1 MLNAVIQNKNGETA
15 VIDLTSQYHE
25 IYRELQTVG
34 CYKPPDQLLLQDE
47 EEMEYRV
54 KLYSE
59 SDVGSHML
67 LLLNERN
74 SLCDAY
80 LLDLAVTNAREE
92 IKAGLEQNL
101 LCGQYAQFSDVLED
115 INQMKVE
122 ASGTRLTFFCP
133 LEASLD
139 EGEGCYPVT
148 KYEILDN
155 RDHIEEALRD
165 EQTPD
170 LGDMAEYLSDHSGL
184 GGNLIYAVWGVEE
197 RNGELYGK
205 IDCYL
210 HTALDA
216 EETEKLRQA
225 ITGQNSDGFGE
236 GFEQRPI
243 KTEDG
248 DLYVSFCNFRNDYF
262 LSTESEMDE
271 YLQNRQGPQL
281 GGM

>member
-1 MLNAVIQNKNGETA
+1 MLNAIIQNKNGETV

-47 EEMEYRV
+47 EDMEYSV

-59 SDVGSHML
+59 SDVGNHML

-80 LLDLAVTNAREE
+80 LLDLAVTNARKE
-92 IKAGLEQNL
+92 IKADLEQKL
-101 LCGQYAQFSDVLED
+101 LHGQYTHFSDVLVD
-115 INQMKVE
+115 INRMK
-122 ASGTRLTFFCP
+122 AGAAGTRLTFFCP
-133 LEASLD
+133 LEASMD
-139 EGEGCYPVT
+139 EGGDYYPVT

-155 RDHIEEALRD
+155 RDRIEEALRD

-170 LGDMAEYLSDHSGL
+170 LGDMAEYLGDHSGL
-184 GGNLIYAVWGVEE
+184 GGNLLYAVWGVGE

-210 HTALDA
+210 HKALDE

-243 KTEDG
+243 KTGDG
-248 DLYVSFCNFRNDYF
+248 DLYVSFWNFRDDYF
-262 LSTESEMDE
+262 LYTESEMDE
-271 YLQNRQGPQL
+271 YLQNRQGLQL